1 MADKLIEGPV
11 TSGDLCAKPTTK
23 PSGSHTTNGEGGY
36 KKRVG
41 GRFPET
47 TKDLGSRLK
56 SPTKR

>member
-1 MADKLIEGPV
+1 MSKLIDGPAGEGFMN
-11 TSGDLCAKPTTK
+11 TPTTK

-36 KKRVG
+36 KKRTG

-56 SPTKR
+56 SPTKK